1 MKPYSEVQLFR
12 RCLNRLQAATQ
23 TVRQRVRE
31 TVQQTVRS
39 YSSTQKLRWGDY
51 FQPIVDQ
58 GSRGIEQFK
67 QLVQSDRLGLNQTF
81 DTENE
86 ANLHHLINNFHSKI
100 QYSFG
105 YGSGVFEQA
114 GYGPSTSKPQIDVV
128 HVVDSTRRFHTI
140 NLEQFPQHYSFL
152 KLFGI
157 RSIEK
162 FQHFGAG
169 VYFNPYV
176 SMKDHDNNANM
187 IKYGVANIDQ
197 TLIDICEWSNLYLAG
212 RLQKP
217 VKFLKQDDNLLQN
230 LNQYNLRSATMLSLL
245 LTKTSTVY
253 EQQLYETISLI
264 SYMGDL
270 RMFIGGENPN
280 KVKNIVSKQFGKFQK
295 LYGPIISSL
304 IEAQMIEP
312 STMDSRLMGATGS
325 QSISTETEATNRQF
339 HLHLDVLKKS
349 QIINELPLQF
359 RRKLYLR
366 YREVYPQQFLED
378 RSAQAVVKGSDK
390 SLNQFTSSQPFV
402 QAIAKDK
409 HLITKLVQTIQH
421 TVGYPAFTQT
431 VKGLITAGLVKSVKY
446 AWEKKMKSLYRTV

>member
-1 MKPYSEVQLFR
+1 MKPYSEIQLLR
-12 RCLNRLQAATQ
+12 RYVNWPQAATR
-23 TVRQRVRE
+23 TIRQA
-31 TVQQTVRS
+31 VQQTVRS

-51 FQPIVDQ
+51 FQPIVEQ

-67 QLVQSDRLGLNQTF
+67 QLVQSEKLGLNQTF
-81 DTENE
+81 DTGNE

-114 GYGPSTSKPQIDVV
+114 GYTPGSSKPQIDMV
-128 HVVDSTRRFHTI
+128 HVVDSTRRFHI
-140 NLEQFPQHYSFL
+140 ANLEQFPQHYSFL

-157 RSIEK
+157 NSIEK
-162 FQHFGAG
+162 FQQFGAG

-217 VKFLKQDDNLLQN
+217 VKYLKQDDNLLQS

-245 LTKTSTVY
+245 LTKTNTVY
-253 EQQLYETISLI
+253 EKQLYETISLI

-295 LYGPIISSL
+295 LYGPIIKSL
-304 IEAQMIEP
+304 IEAKLIEP
-312 STMDSRLMGATGS
+312 IKTDSQLIETTGS
-325 QSISTETEATNRQF
+325 QPESTEPETTNRQF
-339 HLHLDVLKKS
+339 HLQLDTLKRS
-349 QIINELPLQF
+349 EIINQLPLQF

-378 RSAQAVVKGSDK
+378 QLAQAVVNGTKISFNQL
-390 SLNQFTSSQPFV
+390 SLNQPFV

-409 HLITKLVQTIQH
+409 QLMTKLVQTIQH

-446 AWEKKMKSLYRTV
+446 AWEKKMKSLYRSV